1 MSLGACV
8 RLKPVPEQ
16 AWAPA
21 GLREDAGEGSVD
33 PRRKMVVSSVPELPS
48 SLPRYVTERGSEC
61 LVVQ

>member
-1 MSLGACV
+1 M
-8 RLKPVPEQ
+8 PEQ
-16 AWAPA
+16 VWAQA
-21 GLREDAGEGSVD
+21 GLREDPGEGSVD